1 MAASNMKDVKR
12 RIKSVESTMQITKA
26 MQLVAA
32 SKLRKA
38 KEKAIAVQPF
48 YSLLFKTM
56 CDICCDHEFK
66 SVFTK
71 KGSGNNVLLVVVA
84 GDRGLAGGF
93 NSQVL
98 KTAQQRVDK
107 YSAEGRQ
114 VSVMAVGKKS
124 VEYFEKR
131 NCNVLY
137 NLPNFAE
144 GLTMEDASD
153 FGEEIAVRYKQ
164 GEFSHVELVYTTFVS
179 ALTQEPC
186 VLTILPV
193 ENLGKMGGRHPST
206 EYDPSPEEVF
216 DGLIPQYVSGMIY
229 SAVVDS
235 FASEQAARRN
245 AMESAS
251 DNAQEMIDN
260 LSLQY
265 NRARQA
271 MITQEITEISSA
283 AANDGDTI

>member
-38 KEKAIAVQPF
+38 KDKAVAVQPF

-56 CDICCDHEFK
+56 CDICRDHEFN

-71 KGSGNNVLLVVVA
+71 KGKGDKVLLVVVA

-98 KTAQQRVDK
+98 KTAQARADRFVEDGK
-107 YSAEGRQ
+107 EI
-114 VSVMAVGKKS
+114 SVAAVGKKA

-131 NCNVLY
+131 SY
-137 NLPNFAE
+137 NMEYSLPNLAE
-144 GLTMEDASD
+144 GITMEDAQD
-153 FGEEIAVRYKQ
+153 IGEEIAERYKE
-164 GEFSHVELVYTTFVS
+164 GEFSQIQLIYTTFVS

-186 VLTILPV
+186 ELTILPV
-193 ENLGKMGGRHPST
+193 ENLEEQGGRHPST
-206 EYDPSPEEVF
+206 EYDPSPEDVF

-271 MITQEITEISSA
+271 VITQEITEISSA
-283 AANDGDTI
+283 SLDGESI